1 MRFSV
6 LISLLRPIG
15 PVIIGISL
23 GFTLS
28 LLSVSWVEESCDVN
42 AIGDEGIVSS
52 QDGSLKGARRPNSI
66 SPGNDGEVDEEE
78 EEVDFQPR
86 IIPYK
91 PVVQTQPKKLFR

>member
-1 MRFSV
+1 M

-28 LLSVSWVEESCDVN
+28 LLSVSWVEESCDIN
-42 AIGDEGIVSS
+42 AIGDEGIVLS

-66 SPGNDGEVDEEE
+66 SPESDGEEEPEEE
-78 EEVDFQPR
+78 EDFQPR

-91 PVVQTQPKKLFR
+91 PVKQTQSKKLFR

>member
-1 MRFSV
+1 M

-28 LLSVSWVEESCDVN
+28 LLSVSWVEESCDIN
-42 AIGDEGIVSS
+42 AIGDEGIVLS

-66 SPGNDGEVDEEE
+66 SPGSDGEEE
-78 EEVDFQPR
+78 EDEEDFQPR

-91 PVVQTQPKKLFR
+91 PVKQTQSKKLFR

>member
-1 MRFSV
+1 M

-42 AIGDEGIVSS
+42 AVGDEGIALT

-66 SPGNDGEVDEEE
+66 STGNDGEEEE
-78 EEVDFQPR
+78 KEDFQPR

-91 PVVQTQPKKLFR
+91 PVKQTQPKKLFR

>member
-1 MRFSV
+1 M

-28 LLSVSWVEESCDVN
+28 LLSVSWVEESCDIN
-42 AIGDEGIVSS
+42 AVGDEGIILS

-66 SPGNDGEVDEEE
+66 SPGNDDGEEE
-78 EEVDFQPR
+78 EEEEEDFQPR

-91 PVVQTQPKKLFR
+91 PVKQTQPKKLFR

>member
-1 MRFSV
+1 M
-6 LISLLRPIG
+6 LIGLLRPIG

-28 LLSVSWVEESCDVN
+28 LLSVSWVEESCDIN
-42 AIGDEGIVSS
+42 TITDEGIISS

-66 SPGNDGEVDEEE
+66 STGNDGEEEE
-78 EEVDFQPR
+78 EDFQPR

-91 PVVQTQPKKLFR
+91 PVKQSQPKKLFR

>member
-1 MRFSV
+1 M

-28 LLSVSWVEESCDVN
+28 LLSVSWVEESCDN
-42 AIGDEGIVSS
+42 AIGDEGIVLS

-66 SPGNDGEVDEEE
+66 SPGSDGEEE
-78 EEVDFQPR
+78 EEEGEVFQPR

-91 PVVQTQPKKLFR
+91 PVKQTQSKKLFR